1 MCNKSKVKG
10 DTFEY
15 NILFK
20 TFESKNIQ
28 TVINSLQPSIIAK
41 SKSDENQYEM
51 RFFEPRNTPIRKA
64 TEIWHAHNM
73 KSPRMRQSSE
83 GFLHSGTR

>member
-28 TVINSLQPSIIAK
+28 TACARSQTNLS
-41 SKSDENQYEM
+41 
-51 RFFEPRNTPIRKA
+51 RT
-64 TEIWHAHNM
+64 
-73 KSPRMRQSSE
+73 
-83 GFLHSGTR
+83 SG